1 MSVLTEQ
8 LRIDQP
14 TGPTIAVI
22 LPAAQQRAY
31 RAYADQL
38 ANAVSTVLSPP
49 VLAAAMIA
57 IAAAASHLAVAW
69 IWAVVALTLCL
80 LAPMGYLLW
89 LFRRGVVS
97 DLDVQQREERA
108 RPLAGTLAAM
118 FTAVVILRVASA
130 PPALLAVT
138 GAQLAQTA
146 LVLIIT
152 LRWKISVHGA
162 AVAACVALLLYV
174 VGHQAALALLAL
186 PLVGWSRVRLHRHT
200 PAQTVAGA
208 LLGGLVTGAAL
219 VLATGL

>member
-14 TGPTIAVI
+14 TGPTIAII
-22 LPAAQQRAY
+22 LPAAQPRAC
-31 RAYADQL
+31 ADQL
-38 ANAVSTVLSPP
+38 ANVVSTVLSPL

-57 IAAAASHLAVAW
+57 IAAATSRLAVAW
-69 IWAVVALTLCL
+69 IWAGVALTLCL

-89 LFRRGVVS
+89 LFRRGLVS

-108 RPLAGTLAAM
+108 RPLAFTLAAM
-118 FTAVVILRVASA
+118 LTAVVTLGLASA
-130 PPALLAVT
+130 PPVLLAVT

-219 VLATGL
+219 VLASGL

>member
-14 TGPTIAVI
+14 TEPTIAVI
-22 LPAAQQRAY
+22 LPAANPLAW
-31 RAYADQL
+31 ADRL

-57 IAAAASHLAVAW
+57 IAAAASRLVVAW
-69 IWAVVALTLCL
+69 IWAGVALTLCL
-80 LAPMGYLLW
+80 LAPLGYLLW
-89 LFRRGVVS
+89 LFRRGIVS
-97 DLDVQQREERA
+97 DLDVQHREERA
-108 RPLAGTLAAM
+108 RPLVFTLAAM
-118 FTAVVILRVASA
+118 LTAVVILRLASA

-138 GAQLAQTA
+138 GAQFAQTA

-162 AVAACVALLLYV
+162 AVAACIALLIYV
-174 VGHQAALALLAL
+174 LGRQASPALLAL

-200 PAQTVAGA
+200 PAQTIAGVV
-208 LLGGLVTGAAL
+208 LGALVTGATLAL
-219 VLATGL
+219 VSGL